1 MFCAA
6 LLGGPGLPSLQHGR
20 VASSGLIG
28 SVGIDPRCG
37 ATDAGGV
44 PAPRVTDVIMCPP
57 FRARSTPHTIALH
70 ICYIGGH
77 RGGSGFLA
85 YCGE

>member
-20 VASSGLIG
+20 AASPGLIG

-44 PAPRVTDVIMCPP
+44 PVPCVMDVIMCSF
-57 FRARSTPHTIALH
+57 FRVRSTPHTIALH

-77 RGGSGFLA
+77 RGGGGFLA
-85 YCGE
+85 YWGQ